1 MSTGQGYQ
9 AQSSGDFRMNQG
21 ALRILYSLI
30 KDTVPSLDDSG
41 LLQSNPVNEDYAGT
55 GVYRSTTL
63 PANVKRG
70 VLGGSVAFIVGDMTV
85 GGAPYSDSFNSEDM
99 KFCRPVGL
107 FINDAVGNAFENT
120 PGVASGKAP
129 YIRGGTVG
137 VKIYETHGYLYD
149 GTDEELVYRAGDKLY
164 ASINGLLTK
173 EYRDSYEYAYF
184 DVTGEGVPDSNASEC
199 TVVGIVLA
207 APSSTHSE
215 LFVALKF

>member
-1 MSTGQGYQ
+1 MASNQGYQ

-21 ALRILYSLI
+21 ALRILYSLV

-41 LLQSNPVNEDYAGT
+41 LLQENPVNGAVAG
-55 GVYRSTTL
+55 GADYRSTTL

-85 GGAPYSDSFNSEDM
+85 GGAPYVGAWDDGE
-99 KFCRPVGL
+99 KLARPVGL

-137 VKIYETHGYLYD
+137 VKIYETKGALYD
-149 GTDEELVYRAGDKLY
+149 STSGDLEYKAGDKLY
-164 ASINGLLTK
+164 ASINGLLTNRI
-173 EYRDSYEYAYF
+173 EDSYEYAWF
-184 DVTGEGVPDSNASEC
+184 DSNGGSSLSNNLLEA
-199 TVVGIVLA
+199 TVVGVVLA
-207 APSSTHSE
+207 APSTTHSE